1 MSVNYVDKI
10 LDRTNRGL
18 DVFVHYLGDDCMKKI
33 FRNPYREDAR
43 PSCHLYVHRGSSG
56 DHYWLQ
62 DFGDSSWSGDCFDF
76 VARLAGINAKTD
88 FRKVLETID
97 RDLRL
102 GLMDGGD
109 DETALGAPRRYD
121 VRKMVRVSRPVI
133 MFVPVFKDFTP
144 AELNYWRT
152 YGIRKDTLD
161 RFHVRSLARCDFVRD
176 DRSRYS
182 VISSVYTP
190 TFGYMFGDKGI
201 KIYRPRNKTRFLYGG
216 QLPKPYIFGLGQLPQ
231 TGSRVFITGGEKDVM
246 TLSAH
251 GFPAI
256 AFNSETAAIPEDII
270 LDLAY
275 RFDRIILLYDSDETG
290 IRESEKVAKEY
301 GDRYPVRR
309 LQLPL
314 PGTKQSKDISD
325 FFKEGH
331 TGSELLHLLKTQEM

>member
-161 RFHVRSLARCDFVRD
+161 RL
-176 DRSRYS
+176 DRKS
-182 VISSVYTP
+182 VV
-190 TFGYMFGDKGI
+190 
-201 KIYRPRNKTRFLYGG
+201 
-216 QLPKPYIFGLGQLPQ
+216 
-231 TGSRVFITGGEKDVM
+231 
-246 TLSAH
+246 
-251 GFPAI
+251 
-256 AFNSETAAIPEDII
+256 
-270 LDLAY
+270 
-275 RFDRIILLYDSDETG
+275 
-290 IRESEKVAKEY
+290 
-301 GDRYPVRR
+301 
-309 LQLPL
+309 
-314 PGTKQSKDISD
+314 
-325 FFKEGH
+325 
-331 TGSELLHLLKTQEM
+331 